1 MKTFCGLKCT
11 VTPHKSLNTS
21 KGIVRCPALSKQSC
35 EHILEFMGE
44 QGVTDVRRINV
55 HRDGALKPTNTFV
68 FTFDSPVLPANVKIG
83 FIQAKVDVYIPNPLR
98 CYKCQVF
105 GHHENKC
112 GRQAICV
119 NCSMPEHCASGQC
132 QRPAKCANCSG
143 DHSANSKDCPQ
154 WEKER
159 KILKIKCENNLSFP
173 EARKQFEQFYQ
184 ARTYASAVKP
194 GTCNKSTE
202 THNNSTQTDDSF
214 TEYLKQQ
221 TQEKQQEPSKGKPQE
236 KGNPSRPGQTLK
248 PATLEMI
255 RKDEEKKKKEEKD
268 KLKKQQKDERRQQY
282 IKENAQKDKEEAEK
296 AILAQKNPFSVFKK
310 DDEEDDMDD
319 DSVVFTDSS
328 SSDHL
333 PKGTLSRLPTT

>member
-1 MKTFCGLKCT
+1 MQILEHIKC
-11 VTPHKSLNTS
+11 
-21 KGIVRCPALSKQSC
+21 IVHCPALSKQNW
-35 EHILEFMGE
+35 EHILEFMGI

-83 FIQAKVDVYIPNPLR
+83 FIQANVDVYIPNPLR

-184 ARTYASAVKP
+184 EV
-194 GTCNKSTE
+194 
-202 THNNSTQTDDSF
+202 
-214 TEYLKQQ
+214 L
-221 TQEKQQEPSKGKPQE
+221 
-236 KGNPSRPGQTLK
+236 
-248 PATLEMI
+248 
-255 RKDEEKKKKEEKD
+255 
-268 KLKKQQKDERRQQY
+268 
-282 IKENAQKDKEEAEK
+282 
-296 AILAQKNPFSVFKK
+296 
-310 DDEEDDMDD
+310 
-319 DSVVFTDSS
+319 
-328 SSDHL
+328 
-333 PKGTLSRLPTT
+333 

>member
-1 MKTFCGLKCT
+1 M
-11 VTPHKSLNTS
+11 
-21 KGIVRCPALSKQSC
+21 
-35 EHILEFMGE
+35 
-44 QGVTDVRRINV
+44 
-55 HRDGALKPTNTFV
+55 
-68 FTFDSPVLPANVKIG
+68 
-83 FIQAKVDVYIPNPLR
+83 
-98 CYKCQVF
+98 
-105 GHHENKC
+105 
-112 GRQAICV
+112 
-119 NCSMPEHCASGQC
+119 
-132 QRPAKCANCSG
+132 
-143 DHSANSKDCPQ
+143 
-154 WEKER
+154 
-159 KILKIKCENNLSFP
+159 SFP

-202 THNNSTQTDDSF
+202 TDNKTTQTDDSF

-221 TQEKQQEPSKGKPQE
+221 AQEKQKEPAKGKPQE
-236 KGNPSRPGQTLK
+236 KSTSSSLPGPALK

-255 RKDEEKKKKEEKD
+255 RKEGEKKKKEEKE
-268 KLKKQQKDERRQQY
+268 KLKKQEKDERRKQY
-282 IKENAQKDKEEAEK
+282 HKEKERKEKEEAEK

>member
-184 ARTYASAVKP
+184 ARTYASV
-194 GTCNKSTE
+194 
-202 THNNSTQTDDSF
+202 
-214 TEYLKQQ
+214 
-221 TQEKQQEPSKGKPQE
+221 
-236 KGNPSRPGQTLK
+236 
-248 PATLEMI
+248 
-255 RKDEEKKKKEEKD
+255 
-268 KLKKQQKDERRQQY
+268 
-282 IKENAQKDKEEAEK
+282 
-296 AILAQKNPFSVFKK
+296 
-310 DDEEDDMDD
+310 
-319 DSVVFTDSS
+319 
-328 SSDHL
+328 
-333 PKGTLSRLPTT
+333 